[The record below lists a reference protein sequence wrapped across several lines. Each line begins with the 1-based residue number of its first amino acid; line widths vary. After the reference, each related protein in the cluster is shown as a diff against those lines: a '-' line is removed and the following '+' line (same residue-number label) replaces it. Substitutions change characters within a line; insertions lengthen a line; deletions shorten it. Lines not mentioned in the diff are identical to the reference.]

1 MAKLKVIDMKAL
13 KAVKIALEN
22 GDQLT
27 LDSIG
32 LIFGAPFYQLLV
44 VCLLDAQ
51 EAALAISGSIKR
63 LAKEDYSSASKDV
76 REELENGL

>member
-1 MAKLKVIDMKAL
+1 MASKVVNMKAF
-13 KAVKIALEN
+13 KAVKESLEK

-27 LDSIG
+27 LDAIG
-32 LIFGAPFYQLLV
+32 LIFGAPFYQLI
-44 VCLLDAQ
+44 VCCLMDAQ

-76 REELENGL
+76 REELENGS

>member
-1 MAKLKVIDMKAL
+1 MASKVVNMKAFRE
-13 KAVKIALEN
+13 VKKALEN

-27 LDSIG
+27 LDAIG

-44 VCLLDAQ
+44 ICLMDAQ

-63 LAKEDYSSASKDV
+63 LSEGNYEKDV
-76 REELENGL
+76 DEL

>member
-1 MAKLKVIDMKAL
+1 MTSKVVNMKAFRE
-13 KAVKIALEN
+13 VKKALEN

-27 LDSIG
+27 LDAIG

-44 VCLLDAQ
+44 ICLMDAQ

-63 LAKEDYSSASKDV
+63 LSEGNYEKDV
-76 REELENGL
+76 DEL

>member
-1 MAKLKVIDMKAL
+1 MASKVVNMQAF
-13 KAVKIALEN
+13 KAVKDSLEK

-27 LDSIG
+27 LDAIG

-44 VCLLDAQ
+44 CCLMDAQ

-63 LAKEDYSSASKDV
+63 LSQEDFTSASKDV
-76 REELENGL
+76 RKEVESDL

>member
-1 MAKLKVIDMKAL
+1 MASKVVNMRAFKE
-13 KAVKIALEN
+13 VKKALEN

-27 LDSIG
+27 LDAIG

-44 VCLLDAQ
+44 CCLMDSQ

-63 LAKEDYSSASKDV
+63 LANADYRTSSD
-76 REELENGL
+76 ELRDEIDGNR